1 MPSRTLRIK
10 LTGGLLAIAA
20 TALFATPAMAQET
33 TGVDSLVGNTL
44 FTTSTGLTTTT
55 VAALAPFLTTSTSA
69 NGGGSKSAPPPRR
82 PPQKKQQRYRTVPP
96 KASLH
101 QQQRNQQV
109 MLLIRAE
116 ANGLQQAI
124 AAGGGESSNELASHF
139 AIPAEQQRDFMLMLR
154 DHRATILPLLDDN
167 KATPERTLQFTQTV
181 EGLMAKDARFAPIAH
196 EIKVWESS
204 S

>member
-1 MPSRTLRIK
+1 MRSRTLKTRISS
-10 LTGGLLAIAA
+10 GLLALAA
-20 TALFATPAMAQET
+20 TALLASPAMAQET
-33 TGVDSLVGNTL
+33 SDVDTLVNNTL

-69 NGGGSKSAPPPRR
+69 GGGSQSAPPPKR
-82 PPQKKQQRYRTVPP
+82 PPQKRQQRYRTVPP

-109 MLLIRAE
+109 MLFLRAE
-116 ANGLQQAI
+116 ANGLHQAI
-124 AAGGGESSNELASHF
+124 AAGGGEASNELAAHF
-139 AIPAEQQRDFMLMLR
+139 AIPAEQQRDFMLLLR
-154 DHRATILPLLDDN
+154 DNRAAIIPLLDDN
-167 KATPERTLQFTQTV
+167 KVTPARTLQFTQTV